1 MVFRNSWRAI
11 AKQFQRCTVI
21 DVGSLAVAE
30 AARRSTALVR
40 SRPRTTAQRG
50 LSASVRAA
58 RLRDSRSASMAAL
71 GLSRLLLRLREFPD
85 LAL

>member
-1 MVFRNSWRAI
+1 MPI
-11 AKQFQRCTVI
+11 AKFNDARLVI

-30 AARRSTALVR
+30 AARRPTAQVR

-50 LSASVRAA
+50 LSTSVRAA
-58 RLRDSRSASMAAL
+58 LGWKFLLGLDGRI
-71 GLSRLLLRLREFPD
+71 GLSRLLLRLRELPD